1 MLAEF
6 EGRLQVDGTPADA
19 KVSDYF
25 EGWVDER
32 KGTVATALDEETR
45 LRKHVLPHLGH
56 MRLTGPE
63 AIQSRHI
70 RAHVAHLK
78 QSDLAPRTQLHVY
91 NTLKM
96 MFSRA
101 VRDEVIDSNPCNLD
115 KSELPKKVD
124 KDISWRSGAVFERC
138 EVEHLICDT
147 HIPKHR
153 RVLNALLFLTGARIG
168 EIIALRWSDLHAR
181 QPLDMLLIARSYDT
195 KRRRLGS
202 TKTRTAREVP
212 VHPTLA
218 AMLIE
223 WRDTGWRRMFGRD
236 PNSADLI
243 VPYPL
248 TKGKGRRIGGPTTYW
263 SSDTFRKRCYEDC
276 ERFRWRRRSP
286 HDGRATFISLTQE
299 DGCSPILERVTHAP
313 QHTVRAGYTRPSWA
327 ALCREMAKYRI
338 SGTRV
343 QNTDTDTPLT
353 VSQVPAITDGKVGAG
368 GNRTRVRKWIPRGHY
383 VRSVVKFSRLPSA
396 HAQTG
401 DKPASVYLT
410 LERRGATRGPAHFG
424 HARRQHHGRGVG
436 ANGARRLYASS
447 YAAMSIG
454 SSAFKRPVP
463 F

>member
-1 MLAEF
+1 
-6 EGRLQVDGTPADA
+6 
-19 KVSDYF
+19 
-25 EGWVDER
+25 
-32 KGTVATALDEETR
+32 
-45 LRKHVLPHLGH
+45 
-56 MRLTGPE
+56 
-63 AIQSRHI
+63 
-70 RAHVAHLK
+70 
-78 QSDLAPRTQLHVY
+78 
-91 NTLKM
+91 
-96 MFSRA
+96 
-101 VRDEVIDSNPCNLD
+101 
-115 KSELPKKVD
+115 
-124 KDISWRSGAVFERC
+124 
-138 EVEHLICDT
+138 
-147 HIPKHR
+147 
-153 RVLNALLFLTGARIG
+153 
-168 EIIALRWSDLHAR
+168 
-181 QPLDMLLIARSYDT
+181 MLLIARSYDT

-368 GNRTRVRKWIPRGHY
+368 GNRRIDLAAEPAD
-383 VRSVVKFSRLPSA
+383 SLNSSSRL
-396 HAQTG
+396 H
-401 DKPASVYLT
+401 LT
-410 LERRGATRGPAHFG
+410 L
-424 HARRQHHGRGVG
+424 
-436 ANGARRLYASS
+436 GARRMLRKSLEAALASVQG
-447 YAAMSIG
+447 G
-454 SSAFKRPVP
+454 SPRLAENIIRGLIAEVDVMDADDKVETNVVELKKSRDGTAKSEK
-463 F
+463 